1 MTQSP
6 PRLLGTSAPL
16 TSASVLVVE
25 DDPAVRGVLIEALEA
40 AGLTVSVAG
49 DGFAALNEVRRTPP
63 DVVVLD
69 LGLPVLDGQEF
80 VDAWE
85 TASPGRSVPILVL
98 SGSDELPPF
107 LANLGVQ
114 GHMTK
119 PFDIE
124 QVVATVRRLA
134 NGPRV

>member
-1 MTQSP
+1 
-6 PRLLGTSAPL
+6 
-16 TSASVLVVE
+16 VLVVE
-25 DDPAVRGVLIEALEA
+25 DDPAVRGLLTEALEG

-49 DGFAALNEVRRTPP
+49 DGFAALNEVRRAPP

-98 SGSDELPPF
+98 SGTQELPPF

-114 GHMTK
+114 GHITK

-124 QVVATVRRLA
+124 HVVATVRRLA
-134 NGPRV
+134 KGTDV